1 MFSRDQILGSRR
13 PGFVFSIFLLL
24 VALAPSP
31 VYPYRDWTEITL
43 PYVPT
48 VESVSAHVLDHE
60 TGDVLFSHNADE
72 VIAPA
77 SMTKLVTMHILLE
90 EVRAGRLAFDELINI
105 PPQAYSQNAP
115 PRSSL
120 MFLGPRQ
127 QATVHDLLLGL
138 AVTSGNDAAV
148 AAALLIEPSVELFV
162 ERMNREM
169 DELGLENTRFVEPSG
184 YSPFNRTT
192 AREFAAFA
200 RYYVERHP
208 ETTRE
213 FHNVRSFSY
222 PRPENLI
229 AGNHEHAI
237 FQNNT
242 NRLLWLMPEADG
254 LKTGTI
260 TSSGFNLA
268 ATAARNGR
276 RVVAVVMSVRA
287 QRNANELRALIARDL
302 LEYGLSGFIQVEP
315 ATPDLAPVRVAGGAE
330 IHVNPSIDG
339 WRNGEGLLVPSAYAS
354 DISVHVEVVDS
365 VRAPV
370 PERAILGHVVIT
382 SGETELYRFIVR
394 PEHDVPDG
402 PWWRRL
408 WDAIAIRIAAVFS
421 GEEIPPRATD
431 LVA

>member
-1 MFSRDQILGSRR
+1 MFSQHQILVSRR
-13 PGFVFSIFLLL
+13 RRFVLLITVL
-24 VALAPSP
+24 FVAYAPSA
-31 VYPYRDWTEITL
+31 YSYRDWTDVPL

-48 VESVSAHVLDHE
+48 VDSLSAHVLDHE

-77 SMTKLVTMHILLE
+77 SMTKLVTMHIVLE
-90 EVRAGRLAFDELINI
+90 EVRAGRLALDDLIGI
-105 PPQAYSQNAP
+105 PPSAYSQNAP

-148 AAALLIEPSVELFV
+148 AAALLIEPSVELFI

-200 RYYVERHP
+200 RYYIERHP
-208 ETTRE
+208 EATRE
-213 FHNVRSFSY
+213 FHNVRTFSY
-222 PRPENLI
+222 PRQENLI
-229 AGNHEHAI
+229 AGNREHAI
-237 FQNNT
+237 FQMNT

-268 ATAARNGR
+268 ATAARDGR
-276 RVVAVVMSVRA
+276 RVIAVVMGVRA
-287 QRNANELRALIARDL
+287 QRNANELRALIAREL
-302 LEYGLSGFIQVEP
+302 LEYGLSGFIRVEP
-315 ATPDLAPVRVAGGAE
+315 EAPELPPVRVAGGAE

-339 WRNGEGLLVPSAYAS
+339 WSNGAGLLVPTAYAS
-354 DISVHVEVVDS
+354 DVSVHVEVIDS

-370 PERAILGHVVIT
+370 PGGAVLGHVVIT
-382 SGETELYRFIVR
+382 SGETELHRFAVL
-394 PEHDVPDG
+394 PEHDVADG

-408 WDAIAIRIAAVFS
+408 WDAISIRIAAIFS
-421 GEEIPPRATD
+421 GEKVPPRASD
-431 LVA
+431 LVV